1 MCPEVTLFTQWPP
14 QSDELSQRLRWGG
27 HTWSGSRL
35 EMVSQE
41 FVETAFKTSCS
52 LNPFFLLSL
61 FLFFLPSLRTN
72 KAFFKH
78 HLYAKVVML
87 IIVVLAEGKSNQMTK
102 SPCSPRPY
110 HLWGETNALYGGPVV
125 KNPPAN
131 AGNTGSI
138 PGVGGFHIPWS
149 SQARVPQLL
158 KPSHP
163 EPVLHTGKSHHGEKP
178 AHCS

>member
-41 FVETAFKTSCS
+41 FVETTFKTSCS

-110 HLWGETNALYGGPVV
+110 HLWGETNALFDKFFNICESRP
-125 KNPPAN
+125 
-131 AGNTGSI
+131 I
-138 PGVGGFHIPWS
+138 DLLLQCREHGFHPWCGRIPYTLE
-149 SQARVPQLL
+149 Q
-158 KPSHP
+158 PSPCATAAEALTPRACTPHR
-163 EPVLHTGKSHHGEKP
+163 EKP
-178 AHCS
+178 PR